1 MDLSGKVSRFL
12 GVGVKVVALI
22 LILSS
27 CGGESGDSGGTATG
41 GSTQTPTTYTIISSV
56 AGEGTIS
63 PSAQTVDAQTAF
75 SFTVTPD
82 EGYTIDMI
90 DGCEGSL
97 VDNTYTTSAITANC
111 TITVNFKATNYE
123 ISTSSSTG
131 GLITPSIKTLKS
143 GETAYFTLT
152 SDAGYAIDSV
162 LGCTGTLEGN
172 IFEIDQSNSEDCSV
186 DATFTPN
193 EQEPTSDKIGAQR
206 TLVALINFPD
216 NKDETM
222 SLEDMKNLIRDNDD
236 SLNQFLIKNS
246 NGKTWIETEFVDW
259 TTLERNSSSYFS
271 AEFGYYKDDF
281 HNDSISKL
289 SQITDLTNID
299 RIMLIVK
306 DGYLG
311 NPGCY
316 AYKTPITLGNNDEF
330 TGYLTVTGG
339 YDMSCNRAGRI
350 AHEFGHTFGFDHSS
364 SHWCDGVSPVSFL
377 DTDYLGKCSFFD
389 SYSNFYDTMGGDTY
403 NPMIANVWRD
413 KAGWFED
420 SQVVTVEES
429 GIYTIE
435 QSSSSSSGVKLIKIP
450 IGTGL
455 HEQPLYYY
463 LELRNKSGVFDNE
476 KLDTFL
482 RDYEF
487 IVRFSDFNGTDDL
500 RDLYQYATLF
510 DVGLDYVDEYRGVS
524 FSVESLYGSG
534 SSLAAD
540 IKIDVPRFAVA
551 PQRVYEFSDPDDL
564 EKTFSVK
571 NVKAEQ
577 SEVTSVQVTGRNADA
592 FEVKA
597 DACTGVTLDV
607 GDECSISIERVGLT
621 GVYASIIVE
630 TNFEKQ
636 VIDLSGLNVAVV
648 EPYDPD
654 ALIEWE
660 DNKLPE
666 GPEINWYSA
675 VTYCEELTLNANQD
689 WRLPRIE
696 ELRAALQFAE
706 EPLFMLTVEENVS
719 ITPLWSITE
728 PPDNPLNA
736 YKVYGN
742 GTAHWSNGSKDNNAR
757 ALCVRSL

>member
-1 MDLSGKVSRFL
+1 MELSDKVSRFL
-12 GVGVKVVALI
+12 DVGVKVLALI

-27 CGGESGDSGGTATG
+27 CGGDSGSSEDSSGSGGTATG
-41 GSTQTPTTYTIISSV
+41 GSTQTPTTYTITSSV
-56 AGEGTIS
+56 AGEGTIN
-63 PSAQTVDAQTAF
+63 PSAQTVDAQTTF
-75 SFTVTPD
+75 
-82 EGYTIDMI
+82 
-90 DGCEGSL
+90 
-97 VDNTYTTSAITANC
+97 
-111 TITVNFKATNYE
+111 
-123 ISTSSSTG
+123 
-131 GLITPSIKTLKS
+131 
-143 GETAYFTLT
+143 FTLT

-162 LGCTGTLEGN
+162 TGCSGTLEGN
-172 IFEIDQSNSEDCSV
+172 IFQTDQFNTQDCSV
-186 DATFTPN
+186 DVTFTPN
-193 EQEPTSDKIGAQR
+193 DQEPSSDSIGAQR

-222 SLEDMKNLIRDNDD
+222 SLEDIKNLIRDNDN
-236 SLNQFLIKNS
+236 SLNQFLVKNS
-246 NGKTWIETEFVDW
+246 NGKAWIEAEFLDW
-259 TTLERNSSSYFS
+259 VTLEQNSTSYFNENS
-271 AEFGYYKDDF
+271 DLYY
-281 HNDSISKL
+281 NDSFHDDAISKL
-289 SQITDLTNID
+289 SQTTDLTHID

-316 AYKTPITLGNNDEF
+316 AYKTPITLGNNNEF

-339 YDMSCNRAGRI
+339 YDMGCNRAGRI

-364 SHWCDGVSPVSFL
+364 SHWCDGVSPVSFI
-377 DTDYLGKCSFFD
+377 DTNYLGKCSFFD
-389 SYSNFYDTMGGDTY
+389 SYSKFYDTMGSDTY
-403 NPMIANVWRD
+403 NPMIANVWRHE
-413 KAGWFED
+413 AGWFED
-420 SQVVTVEES
+420 SQVVTAEES
-429 GIYTIE
+429 GTYTLE
-435 QSSSSSSGVKLIKIP
+435 QSSSSSSGVKLIKVP

-455 HEQPLYYY
+455 NEQPLYYY
-463 LELRNKSGVFDNE
+463 LELRNKSGVFDNS
-476 KLDTFL
+476 KLDEVA

-487 IVRFSDFNGTDDL
+487 LVRFSDFNGTDHL

-571 NVKAEQ
+571 NVKAVQ

-592 FEVKA
+592 FEVKS

-675 VTYCEELTLNANQD
+675 VAYCEELTLNANED

-696 ELRAALQFAE
+696 ELRAALQLAE
-706 EPLFMLTVEENVS
+706 EPLFVLTVEENVS
-719 ITPLWSITE
+719 ATLLWSITE

-736 YKVYGN
+736 YMVYGN
-742 GTAHWSNGSKDNNAR
+742 GTAFWSNDSKDSFAR